1 MVPDSC
7 NILTSSM
14 LMVNGIDTS
23 SAEMGTESWPIT
35 CSSSSLDDLH
45 KPATSTL
52 STPPPESTGFPPS
65 YPYPWTP
72 MRSYNFPSHAP
83 HSAYSSMAAPG
94 SLSVAECYLRGSS
107 LEDSPL
113 SSPGSCNDGSSYPD
127 QTLVDEQ
134 FGHSSCPSTSSIVA
148 GMNRSQSPLISHVY
162 GAMTQS
168 VDMMTTV
175 PSYEYAISHT
185 PIGDGLGHVREGSAQ
200 KAVKMPQSKCGI
212 LLHATNTHIHP
223 PLILSIRKR
232 RYSTVAVHVLFAH

>member
-1 MVPDSC
+1 
-7 NILTSSM
+7 
-14 LMVNGIDTS
+14 
-23 SAEMGTESWPIT
+23 MGTESWPIT

-72 MRSYNFPSHAP
+72 MQTYNFPSHAP
-83 HSAYSSMAAPG
+83 HTAYSSMAAPG

-113 SSPGSCNDGSSYPD
+113 SSPGSCNDGSSYHD
-127 QTLVDEQ
+127 QTLMDEQ
-134 FGHSSCPSTSSIVA
+134 FAHTSCPSTSSIVA

-185 PIGDGLGHVREGSAQ
+185 PIGDGLGHVREGSTQ
-200 KAVKMPQSKCGI
+200 KAVKMPQSKLWSALVTIGAFTYDLFSFHQEKEAFNCGS
-212 LLHATNTHIHP
+212 LCTLCS
-223 PLILSIRKR
+223 LILTRNTATSL
-232 RYSTVAVHVLFAH
+232 SGLPT